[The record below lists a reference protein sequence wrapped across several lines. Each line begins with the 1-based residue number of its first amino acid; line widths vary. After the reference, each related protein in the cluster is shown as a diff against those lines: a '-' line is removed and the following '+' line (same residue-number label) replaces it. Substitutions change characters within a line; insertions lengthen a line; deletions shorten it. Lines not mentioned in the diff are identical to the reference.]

1 MNDSGFI
8 LSPSSSS
15 ASTSNSPT
23 STSINGG
30 TPHQH
35 FHKKYLRE
43 EHVKTLIQTTNT
55 PIVTSSNN
63 KQYNTSSNGYIIEK
77 EIQYHQNG
85 STIKNNCNFNSQ
97 NRNSSGS
104 DVSSSYSNNNSPR
117 STSAQQKTA
126 NSSSPQKQKHPNNLA
141 YDPMIHT
148 HNKPPFS
155 FSSLIF
161 MAIEDSVEK
170 ALPVKEIYAWIV
182 MHFPYFKTAP
192 TGWKNSVRH
201 NLSLNKCF
209 QKVEKAPNM
218 GKGSLWRVEQQYR
231 QNLIQALTRSPFHPC
246 ATIDKTPYKNSSR
259 SQDPASNSTKNG
271 RPLDAE
277 LFPRLSKFMAEMAGG
292 NIDRPSPASTPADE
306 EYNSST
312 VYSNGGHYTNGNGYN
327 NNNTI
332 FVNGNLSPEKL
343 ARDWGADSIDDVN
356 AATAMLAL
364 KHGPKVF
371 NESFG

>member
-55 PIVTSSNN
+55 PIVTSTN
-63 KQYNTSSNGYIIEK
+63 KQYTND
-77 EIQYHQNG
+77 IQYQQVA
-85 STIKNNCNFNSQ
+85 KQCNFNSQ

-117 STSAQQKTA
+117 STSAQQKSI
-126 NSSSPQKQKHPNNLA
+126 NSPSPQKQKHPNNLA

-246 ATIDKTPYKNSSR
+246 ATIDKTPYKNSSSR
-259 SQDPASNSTKNG
+259 SQDPTSNSTKNG

-306 EYNSST
+306 EY
-312 VYSNGGHYTNGNGYN
+312 GGHYTNGNGYN

>member
-23 STSINGG
+23 STSINGGGG

-55 PIVTSSNN
+55 PIVTSTN
-63 KQYNTSSNGYIIEK
+63 KQYTND
-77 EIQYHQNG
+77 IQYHQNG
-85 STIKNNCNFNSQ
+85 STITKQSNF

-117 STSAQQKTA
+117 STPAQQKSI
-126 NSSSPQKQKHPNNLA
+126 NSPSPQKQKHPNNLA

-246 ATIDKTPYKNSSR
+246 ATIDKTPYKTSSR
-259 SQDPASNSTKNG
+259 SQDATSNSTKNG
-271 RPLDAE
+271 RPVDAE

-292 NIDRPSPASTPADE
+292 NIDRPSPASTPADD
-306 EYNSST
+306 EYM
-312 VYSNGGHYTNGNGYN
+312 NGGHYTNGNGYN

-371 NESFG
+371 SESFG